1 VRAVSRDALTGRGR
15 DTYRRRVHDL
25 VIRGGTVVDGT
36 GAPPRVADVAID
48 GGRIAAV
55 GAAGDGARETIDARG
70 LLVTP
75 GFVDIHTHYDAQ
87 ATWDAHL
94 APSSWHGVT
103 TVVLGNCGVG
113 FAPARRDDR
122 EWLIGLMEGVEDIP
136 GAALSAGIRWEWET
150 FPEYL
155 DALGRMP
162 RALDVGAQVPH
173 AAVRA
178 YVMGERGAA
187 NEPATPDDVAAM
199 ERLVRE
205 ALEAGALGFTTSR
218 TRGHRGT
225 DGRPV
230 PGTFASEDEL
240 FGIGRALARAGRG
253 VFEVAEAGT
262 GGGTSGD
269 PPGAAEAEAAW
280 MARLSAAIG
289 RPVSFLV
296 MQYDDDPEAWRRLLA
311 LADDAAGQGAN
322 LVPQVAAR
330 PFGMLAGHQSRVN
343 PFADRPTYRALATLS
358 FDDRIT
364 RLRDPD
370 VRRRI
375 LAERPVGAPVPGTL
389 SALLGPGMYPRL
401 FPLGDPP
408 DYEPPPDASVAA
420 IAAGEGREPEA
431 VLYDLM
437 LRHDGR
443 ELLAYPVLNYA
454 DGTAEPLREM
464 ILHPRTVLGLGD
476 GGAHCG
482 IVCDASMTTFML
494 THWARDRRRGPKI
507 PLETAVRA
515 LTRDPAALYGLHDR
529 GLLAIGRKADVNVID
544 FDRLQLRLPEM
555 AFDLP
560 AGARRLLQRA
570 VGYVAT
576 IVAGVVVMREGEPT
590 GALPGRVVR

>member
-1 VRAVSRDALTGRGR
+1 
-15 DTYRRRVHDL
+15 VHDL

-36 GAPPRVADVAID
+36 GDSPRTADVAID
-48 GGRIAAV
+48 GARIAAV
-55 GAAGDGARETIDARG
+55 GVVPGPARETLDAHG

-75 GFVDIHTHYDAQ
+75 GFVDVHTHYDGQ
-87 ATWDAHL
+87 ATWDAEL
-94 APSSWHGVT
+94 APTCWHGVT
-103 TVVLGNCGVG
+103 TVVFGNCGVG
-113 FAPARRDDR
+113 FAPARRDR
-122 EWLIGLMEGVEDIP
+122 HEWLIGLMEGVEDIP
-136 GAALSAGIRWEWET
+136 GAALSAGIRWDWET

-155 DALGRMP
+155 DVLARMP

-173 AAVRA
+173 GALRA

-187 NEPATPDDVAAM
+187 NETATPEDIATMA
-199 ERLVRE
+199 RLVRE

-218 TRGHRGT
+218 TIGHRGV

-230 PGTFASEDEL
+230 PGTFAREDEL
-240 FGIGRALARAGRG
+240 LGIGRALAAVGRG

-262 GGGTSGD
+262 GGRAAGD
-269 PPGAAEAEAAW
+269 PDGAAEAEVAW
-280 MARLSAAIG
+280 MARVSAAIE

-296 MQYDDDPEAWRRLLA
+296 MQSEEDPEGWRRLLA
-311 LADDAAGQGAN
+311 LADEAAAQGAE

-343 PFADRPTYRALATLS
+343 PFADRPTYRTFASLPLAE
-358 FDDRIT
+358 RVVH
-364 RLRDPD
+364 LRDPE

-375 LAERPVGAPVPGTL
+375 LAERPVSDPEPGTL
-389 SALLGPGMYPRL
+389 AALLGSTMYARL

-408 DYEPPPDASVAA
+408 DYEPLAETSVAA
-420 IAAGEGREPEA
+420 VAAREGRPPEA

-437 LRHDGR
+437 LHHEGR
-443 ELLAYPVLNYA
+443 ELLFYPVLNYA
-454 DGTAEPLREM
+454 GCTAEPIREM
-464 ILHPRTVLGLGD
+464 ILHPRSVLGLGD

-494 THWARDRRRGPKI
+494 THWVRDRRRGPRI
-507 PLETAVRA
+507 ALETAVRA

-529 GLLAIGRKADVNVID
+529 GVIRPGLKADLNLID
-544 FDRLQLRLPEM
+544 LGRLRLRLPEM

-570 VGYVAT
+570 EGYVAT
-576 IVAGVVVMREGEPT
+576 LVSGQVIVREGTPS
-590 GALPGRVVR
+590 GALPGRLVRGDLDRR

>member
-1 VRAVSRDALTGRGR
+1 
-15 DTYRRRVHDL
+15 VHDL

-36 GAPPRVADVAID
+36 GDPPRTADVAID
-48 GGRIAAV
+48 GTRIAAV
-55 GAAGDGARETIDARG
+55 GVVRGPARETLDAQG

-75 GFVDIHTHYDAQ
+75 GFVDVHTHYDGQ
-87 ATWDAHL
+87 ATWDSLL

-103 TVVLGNCGVG
+103 TVIFGNCGVG
-113 FAPARRDDR
+113 FAPARRDR
-122 EWLIGLMEGVEDIP
+122 HEWLIGLMEGVEDIP
-136 GAALSAGIRWEWET
+136 GAALSAGIRWDWES

-155 DALGRMP
+155 DALARMP

-173 AAVRA
+173 GAVRA

-187 NEPATPDDVAAM
+187 NEPATPQDIATMA
-199 ERLVRE
+199 RLVRE

-218 TRGHRGT
+218 TVGHRGV

-230 PGTFASEDEL
+230 PGTFAREDEL
-240 FGIGRALARAGRG
+240 MGVGKALEAVGRG

-262 GGGTSGD
+262 GGRAAGD
-269 PPGAAEAEAAW
+269 PPGAAEAEVAW
-280 MARLSAAIG
+280 MARLSAAIK

-296 MQYDDDPEAWRRLLA
+296 MQSEEDPESWRRLLT
-311 LADDAAGQGAN
+311 LADEAARHGAD

-343 PFADRPTYRALATLS
+343 PFADRPTYRAVASLS
-358 FDDRIT
+358 LGERVA
-364 RLRDPD
+364 RLRDPE

-375 LAERPVGAPVPGTL
+375 LAERSAADAEPGTL
-389 SALLGPGMYPRL
+389 AALLGPAMYARL

-408 DYEPPPDASVAA
+408 DYEPTAETSVAA
-420 IAAGEGREPEA
+420 IAAHEGRQPEA

-437 LRHDGR
+437 LRHEGR
-443 ELLAYPVLNYA
+443 ELLFYPVLNYA
-454 DGTAEPLREM
+454 DCTAEPIREM
-464 ILHPRTVLGLGD
+464 ILHPRSVLGLGD

-482 IVCDASMTTFML
+482 IICDASMTTFML
-494 THWARDRRRGPKI
+494 THWVRDRRRGPRI
-507 PLETAVRA
+507 SLETAVRA

-529 GLLAIGRKADVNVID
+529 GVLRPGLKADLNLID
-544 FDRLQLRLPEM
+544 LDRLRLRLPEM

-570 VGYVAT
+570 EGYRAT
-576 IVAGVVVMREGEPT
+576 LVSGQVVMHEGALS
-590 GALPGRVVR
+590 GALPGRLVRGGAGLRSS

>member
-1 VRAVSRDALTGRGR
+1 M
-15 DTYRRRVHDL
+15 HDL

-36 GAPPRVADVAID
+36 GSPPRIADVAID
-48 GGRIAAV
+48 GTRIAAV
-55 GAAGDGARETIDARG
+55 GEVRERGRETLDAG
-70 LLVTP
+70 GVLVTP
-75 GFVDIHTHYDAQ
+75 GFVDVHTHYDGQ

-94 APSSWHGVT
+94 APSCWHGVT

-113 FAPARRDDR
+113 FAPVRPDR
-122 EWLIGLMEGVEDIP
+122 HEWLIGLMEGVEDIP

-155 DALGRMP
+155 DALARMP
-162 RALDVGAQVPH
+162 RVLDVGAQVPH
-173 AAVRA
+173 GAVRA

-187 NEPATPDDVAAM
+187 NEPATPDDIAKM

-205 ALEAGALGFTTSR
+205 ALDAGALGFTTSR
-218 TRGHRGT
+218 TVGHRGV

-230 PGTFASEDEL
+230 PGTFASEEEL
-240 FGIGRALARAGRG
+240 AGIGRALATAGCG

-262 GGGTSGD
+262 GGRAAGD
-269 PPGAAEAEAAW
+269 PIGAAEAEVAW
-280 MARLSAAIG
+280 MTRLSAAIG

-296 MQYDDDPEAWRRLLA
+296 MQSEEDPESWRRLLA
-311 LADDAAGQGAN
+311 LAEEAAGHGAD

-343 PFADRPTYRALATLS
+343 PFAARPTYRTLASLPLAE
-358 FDDRIT
+358 RVV
-364 RLRDPD
+364 RLHDPE
-370 VRRRI
+370 VRGRI
-375 LAERPVGAPVPGTL
+375 LAERPVGNAEPGTL
-389 SALLGPGMYPRL
+389 AALLGPTMYARL

-408 DYEPPPDASVAA
+408 DYEPTADTSVAA
-420 IAAGEGREPEA
+420 IAAREGRHPEA

-437 LRHDGR
+437 LRHEGR
-443 ELLAYPVLNYA
+443 ELLFYPVLNYA
-454 DGTAEPLREM
+454 DCTAEPIREM
-464 ILHPRTVLGLGD
+464 ILHPRSVLGLGD

-494 THWARDRRRGPKI
+494 THWVRDRHRGPRI
-507 PLETAVRA
+507 ALETAVRA

-529 GLLAIGRKADVNVID
+529 GVLRTGLKADINLID
-544 FDRLQLRLPEM
+544 LDRLRLRLPEM

-570 VGYVAT
+570 EGYVAT
-576 IVAGVVVMREGEPT
+576 VVSGQIVMREGGAT
-590 GALPGRVVR
+590 GVLPGRLVRGGTEPRRT